1 MMAYA
6 LTAQFDQLVGP
17 DASAWMIDIFLRMLL
32 AAAAGAV
39 VGIEREY
46 HGRPAGMRTHILVS
60 LGSAMISLISLE
72 MNQALPL
79 SENIRIQVDP
89 GRIVQGVVTGIGFLG
104 AGAIIKIGLTARG
117 LTTAASLWCIAIVG
131 MGFGFGIYSI
141 PTLGTLLML
150 FTLMVLGR
158 IEKQVEKSFYKTV
171 FAKVKGPVEQIDAL
185 RAVFK
190 KNRWA
195 ISDMKVEYENDESMT
210 VTIQTRLNKRHP
222 ISELVHFLKDTDYI
236 EQFRVS

>member
-1 MMAYA
+1 MMAFVTIDQINH
-6 LTAQFDQLVGP
+6 LFTPSGAQWLFDIL
-17 DASAWMIDIFLRMLL
+17 LRMFL
-32 AAAAGAV
+32 ATAAGAV

-72 MNQALPL
+72 MGLMVPM

-141 PTLGTLLML
+141 PILGTFLML
-150 FTLMVLGR
+150 FTLMILGR
-158 IEKQVEKSFYKTV
+158 IEKEVEKDFYKTV
-171 FAKVKGPVEQIDAL
+171 SAKVKGPVEQIDNL
-185 RAVFK
+185 RSVFK
-190 KNRWA
+190 KYRWA
-195 ISDMKVEYENDESMT
+195 ISDMKVEYENDESMNVT
-210 VTIQTRLNKRHP
+210 VLLRLNRKHP
-222 ISELVHFLKDTDYI
+222 ISELIHFLKETDYI